1 MADTSPTEE
10 KKSLWAVYKPII
22 RRYFRPHR
30 GILIW
35 AVLAGAVAG
44 LTGGFGLP
52 VILQRV
58 VPIVFGTQPEP
69 DFLTHLLD
77 SCPVLCNMDRAVL
90 LMWLAAL
97 FMPLLMLVRG
107 MATYVNTYLLTV
119 AGTRVLS
126 DMRLH
131 LFERLQW
138 LSFSFLDKRS
148 RGDTMTTT
156 IQYTQMLQGG
166 MVMVMNNLVVQP
178 LTLLSAVGF
187 LAYNAIVN
195 EASAIMLGNLII
207 SALAIPLVR
216 WVGRRMVKQMQSMLT
231 GLNKITETVEE
242 TLSAQREV
250 RAFNLQPFLRKRL
263 VNYIRSFNGLMIRMG
278 AWSSGISPAIE
289 VVSALALAF
298 ALYQGCS
305 RGMTLEDFTA
315 LATACYL
322 CYDPIKNL
330 SATFNQIQLMA
341 PVIGSLDEVLY
352 AKDETPEPAEP
363 LTLPQ
368 PTPGVVDF
376 DRVSFSYEPGKP
388 VLHDVTVHVPAGQ
401 VVGLVGPSGSGK
413 TTFINLICRF
423 YEVDTGSVCIDG
435 VDVRRLRREDRTRA
449 IGLVSQFA
457 ALFRGTIADNI
468 SAGRPGAARA
478 EIVAAGD
485 AARVSEFALQ
495 DPAGYDR
502 MLEEGG
508 IGLSGGQR
516 QRVSIARAF
525 LKNAPV
531 LILDEAT
538 SALDMKSEAL
548 IQGELEKLAHGHT
561 TFIIAHRFSTLRMA
575 DRLLVFEKGHI
586 IADGT
591 HDELYEQCPLYRT
604 LYDEQVSE
612 AQQNRQDAC

>member
-1 MADTSPTEE
+1 MADTSPTEK

-35 AVLAGAVAG
+35 AVLAGVVAG

-58 VPIVFGTQPEP
+58 VPIVFGTQPAP
-69 DFLTHLLD
+69 DFLMRLLD
-77 SCPVLCNMDRAVL
+77 GCPVLCSMDRAVL

-195 EASAIMLGNLII
+195 EASAIMLGNLVI

-376 DRVSFSYEPGKP
+376 EQVSFSYEPGKP
-388 VLHDVTVHVPAGQ
+388 VLHDVNVHVPAGQ

-423 YEVDTGSVCIDG
+423 YEVDTGSVRIDG

-468 SAGRPGAARA
+468 SAGRPGAGRA

>member
-1 MADTSPTEE
+1 MADTSSTE
-10 KKSLWAVYKPII
+10 KRSLWAVYKPLI

-30 GILIW
+30 CILFW
-35 AVLAGAVAG
+35 AVLAGVVAG

-58 VPIVFGTQPEP
+58 VPIVFGTRPAP
-69 DFLTHLLD
+69 DLLTQALDACPLLRD
-77 SCPVLCNMDRAVL
+77 MDRPML
-90 LMWLAAL
+90 LMWMAAL

-107 MATYVNTYLLTV
+107 LATYFNTYLLTV

-138 LSFSFLDKRS
+138 LSFSFLDRHS

-187 LAYNAIVN
+187 LAYNAISN
-195 EASAIMLGNLII
+195 EASGIMMANLAIA
-207 SALAIPLVR
+207 ALAIPLVR
-216 WVGRRMVKQMQSMLT
+216 WVGRTMVKQMQTMLA

-263 VNYIRSFNGLMIRMG
+263 VTYIRSFNGFMIKMC

-289 VVSALALAF
+289 VVSALALAY

-305 RGMTLEDFTA
+305 RGMSLEDFTA

-330 SATFNQIQLMA
+330 SATFNQIQIMA
-341 PVIGSLDEVLY
+341 PVIKSLNAVLY
-352 AKDETPEPAEP
+352 AKDETPEPSDP

-368 PTPGVVDF
+368 PTAGVVDF
-376 DRVSFSYEPGKP
+376 EKVCFSYEPGKP
-388 VLHDVTVHVPAGQ
+388 VLTDINVHVPAGQ

-413 TTFINLICRF
+413 TTFINLVCRF
-423 YEVDTGSVCIDG
+423 YEVDSGSVSIDG
-435 VDVRRLRREDRTRA
+435 VDVRRLKREDRTRA

-468 SAGRPGAARA
+468 SAGRPGATR
-478 EIVAAGD
+478 EEVMAAGE
-485 AARVSEFALQ
+485 AARVSEFAMQ
-495 DPAGYDR
+495 DPDGYDR

-548 IQGELEKLAHGHT
+548 IQGELEKLARGHT

-575 DRLLVFEKGHI
+575 QRLLVFEKGRI

-612 AQQNRQDAC
+612 AQQNSRAAC